1 MEDGKKYAGCS
12 KGVMLDN
19 DDIEEKTVIVVHFIM
34 FDCFL
39 IEVIMVNS

>member
-1 MEDGKKYAGCS
+1 
-12 KGVMLDN
+12 MLDN
-19 DDIEEKTVIVVHFIM
+19 GKIEWKTVSVVHFIM